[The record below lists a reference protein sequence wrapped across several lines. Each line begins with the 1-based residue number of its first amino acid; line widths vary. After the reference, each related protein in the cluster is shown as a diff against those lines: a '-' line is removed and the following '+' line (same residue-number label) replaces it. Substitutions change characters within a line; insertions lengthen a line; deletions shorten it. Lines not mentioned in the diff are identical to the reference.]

1 MQSSLSVF
9 FFVVVVLNV
18 FTVELLKACTE
29 DMCVDYESLGENT
42 GYKQYL
48 LGFHDHMLLEDF

>member
-1 MQSSLSVF
+1 MF
-9 FFVVVVLNV
+9 FCCCFLNV

-48 LGFHDHMLLEDF
+48 LDFYDHMWLEDF